1 MDAILSCHG
10 LSKFYGNVCALSN
23 VSLNVGRGRIVGLLG
38 PNGSGKSTLMK
49 LINGLLTPSSGSLEV
64 AGLPIGT
71 ETIGCASVILSD
83 SLRIFTPI
91 LMNQRHTTCF
101 RV

>member
-38 PNGSGKSTLMK
+38 PMEAEKARL
-49 LINGLLTPSSGSLEV
+49 
-64 AGLPIGT
+64 
-71 ETIGCASVILSD
+71 
-83 SLRIFTPI
+83 
-91 LMNQRHTTCF
+91 
-101 RV
+101 